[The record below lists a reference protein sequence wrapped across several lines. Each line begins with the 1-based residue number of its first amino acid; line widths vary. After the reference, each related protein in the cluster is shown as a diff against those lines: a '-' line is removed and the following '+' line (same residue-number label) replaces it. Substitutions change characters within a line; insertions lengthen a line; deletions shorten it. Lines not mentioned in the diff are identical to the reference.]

1 MYRTLR
7 TADCTPS
14 SLEVVDR
21 PGLLVPRVVVRPLRP
36 GETDPVQQVFGG
48 LSSHSRRMRFLAAMP
63 DLGRAMLERLADV
76 DHDRHGC
83 WVAEVAGRPVG
94 IGRYVRTPDD
104 PAVAE
109 IALEIVDEYQG
120 HGLGRLLLEVI
131 SAAAADVGVT
141 ALLWIMDPANQPIRH
156 LAIPLGGR
164 FTAEYGTLE
173 GTTPLPAVAEV
184 DACRIARVARAARE
198 RIAERR
204 AA

>member
-7 TADCTPS
+7 TADRTPS
-14 SLEVVDR
+14 ALEVVDR
-21 PGLLVPRVVVRPLRP
+21 PGLYVPRVVLRPLRP
-36 GETDPVQQVFGG
+36 GEAEPIQQVFGG
-48 LSSHSRRMRFLAAMP
+48 LSARSRRTRFLTAVPELTA
-63 DLGRAMLERLADV
+63 GMLDRLVDV

-83 WVAEVAGRPVG
+83 WVAEVADRPVG
-94 IGRYVRTPDD
+94 IGRYVRTPED

-131 SAAAADVGVT
+131 GAAAADVGVT
-141 ALLWIMDPANQPIRH
+141 GLLWVMDPANQPIRH
-156 LAIPLGGR
+156 LAVPLGGR
-164 FTAEYGTLE
+164 FTVEYGTLE
-173 GTTPLPAVAEV
+173 GMTPLPAVAEV

-198 RIAERR
+198 RFAERR